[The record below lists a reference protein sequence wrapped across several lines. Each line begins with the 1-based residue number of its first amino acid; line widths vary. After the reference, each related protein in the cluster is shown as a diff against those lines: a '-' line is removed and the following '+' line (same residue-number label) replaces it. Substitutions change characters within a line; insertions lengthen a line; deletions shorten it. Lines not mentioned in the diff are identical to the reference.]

1 MRGIVICPNIALRQ
15 RFEEAAAQYNLTL
28 VKRLDSYPS
37 PEAFGRMARA
47 WAPEVVFLSLEN
59 HGEAAAFCR
68 ETEAEFPDLQRI
80 GLHSSPDPATFK
92 LALRLRVRE
101 LLIAP
106 FHQGELAQALSEVG
120 SYLEKHPINV
130 VGCSDRFYAFTPAK
144 AGVGA
149 STIAANV
156 TRACAAMPKVRALLA
171 DFDIHSGV
179 AGFLFNAEHEFSLI
193 DAADRSK
200 DLDDESWR
208 HLVKKVADIDLL
220 LSGAPRLAG
229 DAPDAKKVGQLLDF
243 MRRNYSVVTA
253 DLPDVFDE
261 LSLTVLREASRIFL
275 VTTPEL
281 PALRLARQKVGLFRR
296 LELDDRVSL
305 VLNRVTKRME
315 LSLDEIGETVG
326 LPVTASFPSDYVS
339 VTKSIREAQMPASL
353 AAPFHNFAETLFRKP
368 EQEKKRF
375 IERFAVVPMRY
386 GFRTHAS

>member
-1 MRGIVICPNIALRQ
+1 MRGIVICPDIALRQ

-37 PEAFGRMARA
+37 PEAFGRLARA

-59 HGEAAAFCR
+59 HGHATEFCR
-68 ETEAEFPDLQRI
+68 HMEAEFPDVQRI
-80 GLHSSPDPATFK
+80 ALHSSPDPATFK
-92 LALRLRVRE
+92 LALRLRMRE

-106 FHQGELAQALSEVG
+106 FQHAELAQALSDVV
-120 SYLEKHPINV
+120 SHLEKHPINI

-156 TRACAAMPKVRALLA
+156 TRAFATMPKVHALLA
-171 DFDIHSGV
+171 DFDIYSGV
-179 AGFLFNAEHEFSLI
+179 AGFLFNVEHEFSII

-200 DLDDESWR
+200 DLDDDSWR
-208 HLVKKVADIDLL
+208 QLVKNVGDIDLL

-229 DAPDAKKVGQLLDF
+229 DALDAKQMAKLLDF
-243 MRRNYSVVTA
+243 MRRNYTVVTA
-253 DLPDVFDE
+253 DLPDIFDE

-281 PALRLARQKVGLFRR
+281 PALRLARLKVELFRR
-296 LELDDRVSL
+296 LELDDRLSL
-305 VLNRVTKRME
+305 VLNRVPKRME
-315 LSLDEIGETVG
+315 LSIEEIGETVG

-339 VTKSIREAQMPASL
+339 VTKSIREAQMPANL
-353 AAPFHNFAETLFRKP
+353 AAPFHQFAETLFRKP
-368 EQEKKRF
+368 PQEKKRF

-386 GFRTHAS
+386 GLRSHIS